1 MIGGIVDFLANLIG
15 FARKR
20 QDLVNS
26 PEQQANATAKTD
38 QQIKDEAREAIAKAD
53 LEKVRKLTAE

>member
-1 MIGGIVDFLANLIG
+1 MIGGIVDFLANLMG

-38 QQIKDEAREAIAKAD
+38 QAIKDEARGAITGGD
-53 LEKVRKLTAE
+53 VEKVRKLAAE

>member
-1 MIGGIVDFLANLIG
+1 MIGGIVDFLANLMG
-15 FARKR
+15 FARRR

-38 QQIKDEAREAIAKAD
+38 QQIKDEARDAIAKKD
-53 LEKVRKLTAE
+53 LEKVRKLAAE